1 MAFLSFNKS
10 ELVNLEY
17 SLRREIIGANKTGAY
32 CNTTVVGCNT
42 RRYHGLLAVPVDAFG
57 GEKHILLSGLDES
70 IVVNHRQFNL
80 GIHCYG
86 DIYEPRGHKYIV
98 DFTAAPVPTLTYKIG
113 ETTFRKSVILA
124 PDSDQVMVKYELVSS
139 PESCELIVKPFLAFR
154 CIHRLTCEN
163 PDARTGYRE
172 IENGVSFNMY
182 EGFPDLNLQL
192 SKAAEFRYA
201 PSWYKGITYTDEYR
215 RGFDCRE
222 DLFVPGLFSLRLRKG
237 ESVII
242 SGSTAVEDTKGLSRK
257 FNSVVKKKGKITS
270 NADLLKYNADLLIC
284 NRNDHKQIVAGLT
297 WLGTGLL
304 RETVV
309 ALPGLTLYAGAGA
322 KEFEEILDNL
332 IADNQERL
340 SSRTTQVEAPLRIA
354 DALQQYI
361 RFGAEP
367 KRVWKKYGETMKGIL
382 ESYLPGRRAEVAL
395 HPNGLLWAQK
405 WRTALSWMNAYVNG
419 VPVTE
424 RAGYQVE
431 TNAFWYDAICFA
443 LEMEASYEPRNSAFI
458 ERWSEVKRL
467 IEENFERTFWVERGY
482 LADYVDNS
490 GQNTAVRPN
499 QLFAIALEHS
509 PVNDGYKSSIM
520 QTISNEL
527 ITSRGIRTLSPRNE
541 AYRGVYEGSQIERD
555 LAYHQGCAWIIPL
568 DYYIAQ
574 AFSMIG
580 PSYLKRAEYLVEGF
594 YKDIYKHGVGAFSE
608 LYDGDPPHEPHGA
621 ISSACSTAALLRV
634 EHLLNK
640 YRTAAYGAD
649 EVSEVGPEG
658 TAAGCAAPISETVK
672 SETVKKGRNRK

>member
-17 SLRREIIGANKTGAY
+17 SLKREIIGSNKTGAY
-32 CNTTVVGCNT
+32 CNTSVVDCNT

-113 ETTFRKSVILA
+113 ETTLRKSVILA
-124 PDSDQVMVKYELVSS
+124 PDSDQVMIKYEIVSS
-139 PESCELIVKPFLAFR
+139 PASCELILKPFLAFR
-154 CIHRLTCEN
+154 CIHRLTKEN
-163 PDARTGYRE
+163 PEARTGYRE
-172 IENGVSFNMY
+172 LENGVSFNMY
-182 EGFPDLNLQL
+182 EGFPDLNLQF
-192 SKAAEFRYA
+192 SKASEFRYA

-215 RGFDCRE
+215 RGFDCKE
-222 DLFVPGLFSLRLRKG
+222 DLFVPGTFSLKLRKG
-237 ESVII
+237 ESVIV
-242 SGSTAVEDTKGLSRK
+242 SGSTAVEDAKGLSRK
-257 FNSVVKKKGKITS
+257 FTSIVKKKGNITS
-270 NADLLKYNADLLIC
+270 NLDLLKYNADLLIC
-284 NRNDHKQIVAGLT
+284 NRNGHKQIDAGLT
-297 WLGTGLL
+297 WLETGLL
-304 RETVV
+304 RETIV

-354 DALQQYI
+354 DDLQQYI
-361 RFGAEP
+361 AFGADA
-367 KRVWKKYGETMKGIL
+367 KKVWKKYGPVVKGII
-382 ESYLPGRRAEVAL
+382 ESYLPGHREEVAV
-395 HPNGLLWAQK
+395 HPNGLLWCQK

-419 VPVTE
+419 IPVTE

-431 TNAFWYDAICFA
+431 TNAFWYNAICFA
-443 LEMEASYEPRNSAFI
+443 LEMEQKFAPKNTAFI
-458 ERWSEVKRL
+458 QRWNGIKTL
-467 IEENFERTFWVERGY
+467 IEENFEKTFWIPERGY
-482 LADYVDNS
+482 LADYVDNA
-490 GQNTAVRPN
+490 GQGPAVRSN
-499 QLFAIALEHS
+499 QLYAIALEYS
-509 PVNDGYKSSIM
+509 PVSDENKSSIM
-520 QTISNEL
+520 QTIANEL

-541 AYRGVYEGSQIERD
+541 AYRGVYEGSQIDRD

-568 DYYIAQ
+568 DYYIDL
-574 AFSMIG
+574 AFRMVG
-580 PSYLKRAEYLVEGF
+580 PSFLKRAEYLIEGF

-621 ISSACSTAALLRV
+621 ISSACSTAALLRI
-634 EHLLNK
+634 EYLLDR
-640 YRTAAYGAD
+640 YRQQSTDKKA
-649 EVSEVGPEG
+649 
-658 TAAGCAAPISETVK
+658 VK
-672 SETVKKGRNRK
+672 IKEE

>member
-17 SLRREIIGANKTGAY
+17 SLKREIIGSNKTGAY
-32 CNTTVVGCNT
+32 CNTSVVDCNT

-113 ETTFRKSVILA
+113 ETTLRKSVILA
-124 PDSDQVMVKYELVSS
+124 PDSDQVMIKYEIVSS
-139 PESCELIVKPFLAFR
+139 PASCELILKPFLAFR
-154 CIHRLTCEN
+154 CIHRLTREN
-163 PDARTGYRE
+163 PEARTGYRE
-172 IENGVSFNMY
+172 LENGVSFNMY
-182 EGFPDLNLQL
+182 EGFPDLNLQF
-192 SKAAEFRYA
+192 SKASEFRYA

-215 RGFDCRE
+215 RGFDCKE
-222 DLFVPGLFSLRLRKG
+222 DLFVPGTFSLKLRKG
-237 ESVII
+237 ESVIV
-242 SGSTAVEDTKGLSRK
+242 SGSTAVEDAKGLSRK
-257 FNSVVKKKGKITS
+257 FTSIVKKKGNITS
-270 NADLLKYNADLLIC
+270 NLDLLKYNADLLIC
-284 NRNDHKQIVAGLT
+284 NRNGHKQIDAGLT
-297 WLGTGLL
+297 WLETGLL
-304 RETVV
+304 RETIV

-354 DALQQYI
+354 DDLQQYI
-361 RFGAEP
+361 AFGADA
-367 KRVWKKYGETMKGIL
+367 KKVWKKYGPVVKGII
-382 ESYLPGRRAEVAL
+382 ESYLPGHREEVAV
-395 HPNGLLWAQK
+395 HPNGLLWCQK

-419 VPVTE
+419 IPVTE

-431 TNAFWYDAICFA
+431 TNAFWYNAICFA
-443 LEMEASYEPRNSAFI
+443 LEMEQKFAPKNTAFI
-458 ERWSEVKRL
+458 QRWNGIKTL
-467 IEENFERTFWVERGY
+467 IEENFEKTFWIPERGY
-482 LADYVDNS
+482 LADYVDNA
-490 GQNTAVRPN
+490 GQGPAVRSN
-499 QLFAIALEHS
+499 QLYAIALEYS
-509 PVNDGYKSSIM
+509 PVSDENKSSIM
-520 QTISNEL
+520 QTIANEL

-541 AYRGVYEGSQIERD
+541 AYRGVYEGSQIDRD

-568 DYYIAQ
+568 DYYIDL
-574 AFSMIG
+574 AFRMIG
-580 PSYLKRAEYLVEGF
+580 PSYLKRAEYLIEGF

-621 ISSACSTAALLRV
+621 ISSACSTAALLRI
-634 EHLLNK
+634 EYLLDR
-640 YRTAAYGAD
+640 YRQQTTDKKA
-649 EVSEVGPEG
+649 
-658 TAAGCAAPISETVK
+658 VK
-672 SETVKKGRNRK
+672 IKEE